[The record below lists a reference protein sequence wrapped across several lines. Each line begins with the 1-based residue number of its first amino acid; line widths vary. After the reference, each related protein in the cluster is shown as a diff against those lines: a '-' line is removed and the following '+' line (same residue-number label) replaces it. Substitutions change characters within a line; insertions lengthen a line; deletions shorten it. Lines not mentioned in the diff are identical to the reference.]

1 LAPRLKLDGY
11 EITFFRAVQT
21 PNAELP
27 IVLTFARFIYVS
39 PVHPL
44 KADVEID
51 VILFVKYTF
60 VRDVTPLNIN
70 GGIVLVSIKKLLH
83 PVNAP
88 VPTLVIVFPDDIV
101 IDVIVVLPLKAFV
114 PILVKL
120 ASVTLVSAVDKL
132 ENNPGALEVFGITQL
147 GVVPCIVRVALIFEK
162 AFELTVTVVDVD
174 VYPRIIVAR
183 LEQLLNALAPIVVTV
198 DGIVTEVIVVRP

>member
-1 LAPRLKLDGY
+1 VVPRVKLDGY
-11 EITFFRAVQT
+11 ETTFFKAVH
-21 PNAELP
+21 PLNAELP
-27 IVLTFARFIYVS
+27 ILLTFTRFMYVS
-39 PVHPL
+39 PMHPL
-44 KADVEID
+44 KADSEMV

-60 VRDVTPLNIN
+60 VRDVTPLNMN

-147 GVVPCIVRVALIFEK
+147 GVVPCIVRVALIPKK
-162 AFELTVTVVDVD
+162 ALELTVIVGVP
-174 VYPRIIVAR
+174 VYSRLIVAR
-183 LEQLLNALAPIVVTV
+183 LEQLLKALVPKVVTL
-198 DGIVTEVIVVRP
+198 DGIVTEVIAVDP